1 MVDTLASEYG
11 WTKDY
16 ILYEVYPLEAFLL
29 FPQIASRQLNAFVD
43 QLEIQILTDSNIE
56 GKDRQKW
63 LAAVDGMRA
72 GSGNK
77 PPERELDR
85 SKLEQLR
92 KVMGKR
98 KGKAPQRVE

>member
-16 ILYEVYPLEAFLL
+16 VLYEVYPLEAFSL
-29 FPQIASRQLNAFVD
+29 FPQISKRKLNTFVD
-43 QLEIQILTDSNIE
+43 LLEVQILTDSNIE

-63 LAAVDGMRA
+63 LSAIDGMRA
-72 GSGNK
+72 GPGGK
-77 PPERELDR
+77 PPERTIDR
-85 SKLEQLR
+85 NKLEQLR

>member
-1 MVDTLASEYG
+1 MDTLASEYG

-16 ILYEVYPLEAFLL
+16 ILHEVYPLEAFSL
-29 FPQIASRQLNAFVD
+29 FPHIAARQLNNFVD

-63 LAAVDGMRA
+63 LTAVDGMRA
-72 GSGNK
+72 GADNK
-77 PPERELDR
+77 PPEKPLDR
-85 SKLEQLR
+85 QKLEQLR

-98 KGKAPQRVE
+98 KGRAPQRVK

>member
-16 ILYEVYPLEAFLL
+16 ILHEVYPLEAFSL
-29 FPQIASRQLNAFVD
+29 FPHIQNRQLNGFVD

-56 GKDRQKW
+56 AKDRQKW
-63 LAAVDGMRA
+63 LAAVDGMRY
-72 GSGNK
+72 GSTDK
-77 PPERELDR
+77 PPERPLDR
-85 SKLEQLR
+85 KKLEELR

-98 KGKAPQRVE
+98 KGKAPQRVK